1 MTSDAKIGLLLGL
14 VFIFVI
20 AFIINGLPNLRP
32 QTSKG
37 EVSTTMVPAADE
49 NFGVADNAQKAQETL
64 DWTDLP
70 DRQQTTYDVTG
81 PVTVRERG
89 ATAEQPQT
97 ADNQGVRSVFPMP
110 SIENLLEYLT
120 PAVQPKE
127 QATVIMDVP
136 KQPAEQPRAAIPQPK
151 PDLTA
156 PRPGT
161 QTAETR
167 GTLKPPSAPTERTYV
182 VADGENLAS
191 VAKKVYG
198 PEEGNRIV
206 NVQRIF
212 EANKDVLKSI
222 HEVRAGQ
229 KLVIPPLP
237 PASVKKDTPADVL
250 PKTLFEKVDAI
261 RKQAQANLP
270 PKTADTR
277 WYVVQDGDNLWKIAT
292 NQLGSGPRW
301 EEIAKLNADI
311 LESSEKLD
319 VGMEIRL
326 PAK

>member
-37 EVSTTMVPAADE
+37 EVSTTMVPVADE

-70 DRQQTTYDVTG
+70 DRRQATYDVTG
-81 PVTVRERG
+81 SAAVPEPEATVGQR
-89 ATAEQPQT
+89 QT
-97 ADNQGVRSVFPMP
+97 ADNQGVRSVFSLPGM
-110 SIENLLEYLT
+110 ENLLEYLT
-120 PAVQPKE
+120 PAVQQRE
-127 QATVIMDVP
+127 GASTVVMDTS
-136 KQPAEQPRAAIPQPK
+136 KQPVEQPTVTSQPIARVVEPREAAK
-151 PDLTA
+151 PAGA
-156 PRPGT
+156 PATRNKPV
-161 QTAETR
+161 ET
-167 GTLKPPSAPTERTYV
+167 TYV
-182 VADGENLAS
+182 VADGESLAS

-222 HEVRAGQ
+222 DEVRSGQ

-237 PASVKKDTPADVL
+237 QASVKRDAPADVL
-250 PKTLFEKVDAI
+250 PKALFEKVDSI
-261 RKQAQANLP
+261 RKQAQADLP
-270 PKTADTR
+270 RKAPEVR

-301 EEIAKLNADI
+301 EEIAKLNADV
-311 LESSEKLD
+311 LQSSERLD
-319 VGMEIRL
+319 VGMKIRL

>member
-37 EVSTTMVPAADE
+37 EVSTVMVPTADE
-49 NFGVADNAQKAQETL
+49 TFGVADKAQKAL
-64 DWTDLP
+64 DWTDLL
-70 DRQQTTYDVTG
+70 DRQQPAQDLAG
-81 PVTVRERG
+81 S
-89 ATAEQPQT
+89 TAVAEPGSVVEQPQT
-97 ADNQGVRSVFPMP
+97 ANHQDVRSIFSLP
-110 SIENLLEYLT
+110 SIETLLERLT
-120 PAVQPKE
+120 PTVQQSE
-127 QATVIMDVP
+127 QVTTVTMDVP
-136 KQPAEQPRAAIPQPK
+136 QPLVERPAAMQRQPTAVTPQPK
-151 PDLTA
+151 PQLTA
-156 PRPGT
+156 V
-161 QTAETR
+161 ETR
-167 GTLKPPSAPTERTYV
+167 DARKPAGTPAVKTYV

-191 VAKKVYG
+191 VAKKAYG
-198 PEEGNRIV
+198 PEEGNRMV
-206 NVQRIF
+206 NIQRIF
-212 EANKDVLKSI
+212 EANQDILKSI
-222 HEVRAGQ
+222 NEVRSGQ

-237 PASVKKDTPADVL
+237 QASVKKDAPADVL

-270 PKTADTR
+270 PKTPEGR

-311 LESSEKLD
+311 LQSNEKLD
-319 VGMEIRL
+319 VGMKIRL